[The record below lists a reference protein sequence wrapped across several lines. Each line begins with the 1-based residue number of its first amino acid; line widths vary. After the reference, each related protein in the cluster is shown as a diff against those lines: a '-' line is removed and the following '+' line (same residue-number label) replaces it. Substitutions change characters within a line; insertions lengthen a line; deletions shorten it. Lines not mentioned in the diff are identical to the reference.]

1 MSRHTQARLEAWAQ
15 QHPGR
20 LAAGLLQQMEDRV
33 GRDGEA
39 GAWAADAMPA
49 SAKSYFYRV
58 LRVTHPNGGIRNHRE
73 MLTIC
78 TVLDHIAKG
87 RHMQAAD
94 VLGQRL
100 KAVEAAIVD
109 GSWDR
114 AQYLEL
120 VDPEGPLLAGRA
132 EQHMSQREYDFQMR
146 LSTRGGWS
154 SSGQGSWSS
163 GGGGSK
169 GSGKDKG
176 KGKSK
181 GKKGFGKDAPNSPG
195 TSR

>member
-1 MSRHTQARLEAWAQ
+1 
-15 QHPGR
+15 
-20 LAAGLLQQMEDRV
+20 MEDRV

-39 GAWAADAMPA
+39 GEWVPGAMPA

-73 MLTIC
+73 MLTLS
-78 TVLDHIAKG
+78 TALDHIAKG
-87 RHMQAAD
+87 RRLQAAD

-114 AQYLEL
+114 AQFLEL
-120 VDPEGPLLAGRA
+120 VDPEGPLLAGRG
-132 EQHMSQREYDFQMR
+132 EQHMSQREYDFQRR
-146 LSTRGGWS
+146 LSTRGGWT
-154 SSGQGSWSS
+154 SSGPGSWSN

-169 GSGKDKG
+169 GSGKGKDA

-181 GKKGFGKDAPNSPG
+181 GKKGSGKDTPDAARSA
-195 TSR
+195 R